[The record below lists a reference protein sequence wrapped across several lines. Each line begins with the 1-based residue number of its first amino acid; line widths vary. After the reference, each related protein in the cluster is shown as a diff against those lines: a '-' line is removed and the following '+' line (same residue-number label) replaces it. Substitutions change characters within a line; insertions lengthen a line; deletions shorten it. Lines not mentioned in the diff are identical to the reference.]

1 VNTSF
6 ILKQHLYTEQ
16 RIMLVM
22 TKQNVTI
29 SMCLQ
34 TVLYN
39 VLLEIR
45 AQHLETTAELV
56 SKLRPECEY
65 ILNTE
70 FVYRTK

>member
-1 VNTSF
+1 MF
-6 ILKQHLYTEQ
+6 
-16 RIMLVM
+16 VM

-65 ILNTE
+65 TVHTE
-70 FVYRTK
+70 HRICIQNKVTMFVIVK